1 MGQTYGQVTGQLL
14 RGAPGLAWP
23 PARRILLPPIRPP
36 RSPEVPRG
44 SLPVRRGHE
53 RLSSSMIPGYTGFV
67 PQAQFIFA
75 KNCSQVWAEA
85 LNDFTQWH
93 GKQGSQELPKEVK
106 REDVEK
112 DQEPKPEPELE
123 VEKEPERGQ
132 EAGHVRQRLR
142 GVQGA
147 GVGRLTCA

>member
-1 MGQTYGQVTGQLL
+1 M
-14 RGAPGLAWP
+14 P
-23 PARRILLPPIRPP
+23 PAHP
-36 RSPEVPRG
+36 
-44 SLPVRRGHE
+44 
-53 RLSSSMIPGYTGFV
+53 GFV

-112 DQEPKPEPELE
+112 DQQPKPEPELE
-123 VEKEPERGQ
+123 VEKKPERGQ
-132 EAGHVRQRLR
+132 EAGHVRLRLR

-147 GVGRLTCA
+147 GVGRLTCV

>member
-1 MGQTYGQVTGQLL
+1 M
-14 RGAPGLAWP
+14 P
-23 PARRILLPPIRPP
+23 PAHP
-36 RSPEVPRG
+36 
-44 SLPVRRGHE
+44 
-53 RLSSSMIPGYTGFV
+53 GFV

-132 EAGHVRQRLR
+132 EAGHVRLRLW